1 MIVRLLIRNVDGQQ
15 EEQEIISAIEDQFD
29 VDVELEEEYEE

>member
-1 MIVRLLIRNVDGQQ
+1 MIVRLLIRNVDDQQ
-15 EEQEIISAIEDQFD
+15 EEQEIISTIEDQFD